1 MTKDVKSGLLE
12 FSDDQQV
19 FVAVDEDDTVLK
31 AVLRDGEGNET
42 ALGALPTD
50 EQVQEAVDAWL
61 DDHPEATTTVQ
72 DGAITTAKL
81 ADGSVTDDKLAAD
94 GIKAEVSD
102 LKTDLEE
109 TQTEVNGLFKV
120 DKGFNSYNILTWD
133 KFETETKNNY
143 NSEATSIAGD
153 PALRLSELNGYNSYC
168 FKATKEI
175 KVACPTSGYSYYA
188 LTVLNGTR
196 YDEWSVA
203 SGYIYKVG
211 TASNRYR
218 ASNNNL
224 PTPSSPLTIPE
235 GSTVAI
241 TVKTEAPMIFLYEE
255 VQTDIIKGESLGSN
269 NKQIFVEMHD
279 GYFYYYKQTKD
290 GNFLRFKFNHFVD
303 VDTNAD
309 GWVQRNVDLVDSEK
323 TTVIMPVITTGEWEM
338 AIQIKDAPDFIGC
351 QNHGSEVSSI
361 VNFYFDGVG
370 KTPTDGN
377 TFFCNEIKVNEKS
390 TMYDPT
396 DETTIVGTHYKIYT
410 ITVDEV
416 KIEQKIEWVADVTL
430 DKSYVLMCPA
440 VRGNDSTSDTQV
452 TDKAYDEK
460 TFTEYNCGTTTLDD
474 YLTGYTDKGDT
485 FNLYGTTS
493 KVAISTI
500 CEIKNRLAEA
510 FTFLSNAIY
519 YNKIYCGYNKD
530 DYSVSNG
537 DVWEWVSHYIINA

>member
-1 MTKDVKSGLLE
+1 MSYIKTEWASGDVITAQKLNNMEDGIE
-12 FSDDQQV
+12 
-19 FVAVDEDDTVLK
+19 AIDEYADIF
-31 AVLRDGEGNET
+31 T
-42 ALGALPTD
+42 AD
-50 EQVQEAVDAWL
+50 VSESVENWL
-61 DDHPEATTTVQ
+61 DDHPEATTTVE
-72 DGAITTAKL
+72 DNSITTAKL
-81 ADGSVTDDKLAAD
+81 QDGAVTDDKLASD
-94 GIKAEVSD
+94 GIKSAF
-102 LKTDLEE
+102 
-109 TQTEVNGLFKV
+109 NGLFKV
-120 DKGFNSYNILTWD
+120 DSSFNSYNILTWD
-133 KFETETKNNY
+133 KFETETNEDY
-143 NSEATSIAGD
+143 NGTTGTIDGY
-153 PALRLSELNGYNSYC
+153 PCIRLDSLEGFNSYA
-168 FKATKEI
+168 FQTDKQI
-175 KVACPTSGYSYYA
+175 IVACPTSGYSYYA
-188 LTVLNGTR
+188 ITILQGCFDSTWGVGSTYKYKR
-196 YDEWSVA
+196 GSSV
-203 SGYIYKVG
+203 V
-211 TASNRYR
+211 RYR
-218 ASNNNL
+218 ASESNL
-224 PTPSSPLTIPE
+224 PTQNSPLTIPS
-235 GSTVAI
+235 GSLVCI
-241 TVKTEAPMIFLYEE
+241 TVKTETPMLFLYEE
-255 VQTDIIKGESLGSN
+255 SQTDIINGEALGSN
-269 NKQIFVEMHD
+269 NKQLFVEMHD

-290 GNFLRFKFNHFVD
+290 GNFLRFKFNHYVNNS
-303 VDTNAD
+303 TNAS
-309 GWVQRNVDLVDSEK
+309 GWVQREVDLVDPEK
-323 TTVIMPVITTGEWEM
+323 TTVIMPIITSGEWEM

-351 QNHGSEVSSI
+351 QNHGSEISSI

-370 KTPTDGN
+370 KTPTDGD
-377 TFFCNEIKVNEKS
+377 TFICNEIKVNEKS

-530 DYSVSNG
+530 NYSVTNG
-537 DVWEWVSHYIINA
+537 DVWEWISHYIINA